1 MLLWDG
7 TEERDFMLDPPK
19 WNWLARTND
28 FQQTELQGGAGAER
42 SYSPVE
48 LLEPECFRFMKD
60 KFTGYYREFGIR
72 FVCRMRG
79 SFRNS
84 HFPTRLVC

>member
-1 MLLWDG
+1 MAG
-7 TEERDFMLDPPK
+7 INIQKMRPAEV
-19 WNWLARTND
+19 ARLVNSTALG
-28 FQQTELQGGAGAER
+28 FGMEQKR
-42 SYSPVE
+42 I
-48 LLEPECFRFMKD
+48 
-60 KFTGYYREFGIR
+60 YREFGIR